1 MQVLLALERLNANL
15 ERYLDV
21 TIPAVVAI
29 AEQEDAGIE
38 ARVAAI
44 HWIAR
49 TCRRLNVLE
58 FASRIVHPLARLLDL
73 RRQLPA
79 PPTLR
84 LEVDRQ
90 PVELGVGLGRARVL
104 GIFGL
109 RLGEAPLRLR
119 LQLERLQLA
128 LELLDSLLEPQQLLL
143 LRLSAR
149 TTTAISSCAS
159 ISAVVVRRKRRRK
172 RRCE

>member
-58 FASRIVHPLARLLDL
+58 FASRIVHPLARLLDTDNPPLHGPAILALCCLMQALLSLSLSLSLFLSLSVSVCVCLSVCVSLL
-73 RRQLPA
+73 RR
-79 PPTLR
+79 
-84 LEVDRQ
+84 
-90 PVELGVGLGRARVL
+90 
-104 GIFGL
+104 
-109 RLGEAPLRLR
+109 
-119 LQLERLQLA
+119 
-128 LELLDSLLEPQQLLL
+128 
-143 LRLSAR
+143 SA
-149 TTTAISSCAS
+149 A
-159 ISAVVVRRKRRRK
+159 
-172 RRCE
+172 